1 MFLWGIVM
9 FRKFHVKKDERALL
23 LRKGDFVKFLGAGEY
38 LYFDP
43 LEWMAVEKFSLAKPV
58 FEHKLAEY
66 LLKAEPEAI
75 ARELHVVETGASEIG
90 LRYENGVLAEV
101 LAPNT
106 RRLYWKGYIDLRFEK
121 VDIASEFAV
130 APARVKEV
138 AALILRGG
146 VRVAGNEGVFVA
158 PVPEHHTGVL
168 TVDGKLQGLLAPG
181 LHYFWRFL
189 RDLKVETVD
198 LRLQVLEVA
207 GQEILTRDKVS
218 LRVNLTAGYR
228 VTDVLTAYARQAKP
242 VDFLYKELQ
251 FGLRAAVGT
260 RTLDE
265 LLENKTVI
273 DDVVNQHIKRR
284 VQDSGGFGLE
294 VESVGV
300 KDIILPGDMKTILA
314 KVVEAE
320 KAAQA
325 NVIRRREETAAT
337 RSLLNTAKVMEDNP
351 TALRLKE
358 LETLE
363 KVTEKIDK
371 ISVFGGLDGVLKDLV
386 KIRV

>member
-1 MFLWGIVM
+1 LKEVIQV
-9 FRKFHVKKDERALL
+9 FRKFRIMKDERALL
-23 LRKGDFVKFLGAGEY
+23 FYREEFVRILGAGEHGF
-38 LYFDP
+38 FDP
-43 LEWMAVEKFSLAKPV
+43 LHRWSVEVFSLSKTQ
-58 FEHKLAEY
+58 FEHHLADY
-66 LLKAEPEAI
+66 LLKAEPEMVE
-75 ARELHVVETGASEIG
+75 REFHVVKLSPTEVG
-90 LRYENGVLAEV
+90 LRFENGVLLEV
-101 LAPNT
+101 LAPST
-106 RRLYWKGYIDLRFEK
+106 RRLYWKGYIEVRVEK
-121 VDIASEFAV
+121 ADIAEEFAV
-130 APARVKEV
+130 STPLV
-138 AALILRGG
+138 AQLVGNGPRSFK
-146 VRVAGNEGVFVA
+146 VAGSD
-158 PVPEHHTGVL
+158 GVL
-168 TVDGKLQGLLAPG
+168 LIQVPQDQVAVLYADGKVHGLLAAG
-181 LHYFWRFL
+181 RHAFWRFN
-189 RDLKVETVD
+189 RDLRADIVD

-207 GQEILTRDKVS
+207 GQEILTKDKVN

-228 VTDVLTAYARQAKP
+228 VSDVLLALSRQAKP
-242 VDFLYKELQ
+242 VDYLYKELQ

-273 DDVVNQHIKRR
+273 DDVVGEHIKRR
-284 VQDSGGFGLE
+284 VVGYGLE

-300 KDIILPGDMKTILA
+300 KDIILPGEMKAILA

-351 TALRLKE
+351 VALRLKE

-386 KIRV
+386 KIRP

>member
-1 MFLWGIVM
+1 VAGAAENVL
-9 FRKFHVKKDERALL
+9 ALL
-23 LRKGDFVKFLGAGEY
+23 
-38 LYFDP
+38 
-43 LEWMAVEKFSLAKPV
+43 
-58 FEHKLAEY
+58 
-66 LLKAEPEAI
+66 
-75 ARELHVVETGASEIG
+75 
-90 LRYENGVLAEV
+90 
-101 LAPNT
+101 
-106 RRLYWKGYIDLRFEK
+106 
-121 VDIASEFAV
+121 
-130 APARVKEV
+130 
-138 AALILRGG
+138 
-146 VRVAGNEGVFVA
+146 
-158 PVPEHHTGVL
+158 VPEHHVVVL
-168 TVDGKLQGLLAPG
+168 YVDGKAQRLLDAG
-181 LHYFWRFL
+181 LHAFWKAN
-189 RDLKVETVD
+189 RDLRGELVD

-207 GQEILTRDKVS
+207 GQEILTKDKVT

-228 VTDVLTAYARQAKP
+228 VSDVLTAFSKQAKP

-273 DDVVNQHIKRR
+273 DEVVGGHIRRR
-284 VQDSGGFGLE
+284 VQGFGLE

-300 KDIILPGDMKTILA
+300 KDIILPGDMKLILA

-371 ISVFGGLDGVLKDLV
+371 ISVFGGLEGVLKDLV
-386 KIRV
+386 KIR

>member
-1 MFLWGIVM
+1 M
-9 FRKFHVKKDERALL
+9 FRKFHVKKNERALL
-23 LRKGDFVKFLGAGEY
+23 FKKGDFVTVLHPGEHRV
-38 LYFDP
+38 FDP
-43 LEWMAVEKFSLAKPV
+43 LFRKSVEKFVLEKPH
-58 FEHKLAEY
+58 FDHRLAEFIRTT
-66 LLKAEPEAI
+66 EPELA
-75 ARELHVVETGASEIG
+75 AREFHVVELGAFEIG
-90 LRYENGVLAEV
+90 LRYENGALVEV
-101 LAPNT
+101 LAPDT
-106 RRLYWKGYIDLRFEK
+106 RRLYWKGFVDVRVDK
-121 VDIASEFAV
+121 VDVAREFTIDTAM
-130 APARVKEV
+130 ARKL
-138 AALILRGG
+138 AAGTVRGAK
-146 VRVAGNEGVFVA
+146 VAGSEWAMIVQVA
-158 PVPEHHTGVL
+158 QNHVGVL
-168 TVDGKLQGLLAPG
+168 YVDGKVERLLEPG
-181 LHYFWRFL
+181 LHAFWKFN
-189 RDLKVETVD
+189 RDLRAEIVD
-198 LRLQVLEVA
+198 LRLQVMEVA
-207 GQEILTRDKVS
+207 GQEILTRDKVT

-228 VTDVLTAYARQAKP
+228 ITDVLVAYGKQAKP
-242 VDFLYKELQ
+242 VEFLYKELQ

-265 LLENKTVI
+265 LLENKGVI
-273 DDVVNQHIKRR
+273 DEVVEAHIRRR
-284 VQDSGGFGLE
+284 VPGFGLE

-300 KDIILPGDMKTILA
+300 KDIILPGEMKAILA

-386 KIRV
+386 KIR